1 MRPHLFRTHDGGKTW
16 KEIDT
21 GIPAG
26 AATNT
31 IREDPERKGL
41 LYAGTET
48 QVYVSFDD
56 GDHWQSLRLNM
67 PASSVRDLQIK
78 DDDLIAGTHGRGY
91 LILDNV
97 TPLRQIAAKVAA
109 EPVHLYRP
117 QTAIRIRGDMNP
129 PTPWPP
135 EMATGENPPDGAIL
149 DYYIG
154 PGFAGVLKLEVLD
167 STGEVAAHVQ
177 SDDIVPPLD
186 PRYPDPVLWARPPR
200 VLLTT
205 PGHHRYLWDLRY
217 PAVPGMS
224 TGPSADEAVPHDTPA
239 VSSSPFVM
247 PGTYTVRLST
257 GTAQQTETFK
267 VIMDPRVKT
276 SMEDLESQFNI
287 SREAYD
293 GAMKA
298 TTALHE
304 ITVLR
309 EQLEARAG
317 TPPVAGAVEGLE
329 TKLEAIAGDGGGR
342 GGRGAGGGG
351 RAGGGAAG
359 PANLTALRLQLARV
373 VHTFQAADQKPTTA
387 QTEFYLAMAGPLN
400 DLLDQWAELK
410 ATDIKALNE
419 TLEREN
425 LPLLSLDTTS
435 IDHDVE
441 DQIEMGDDE

>member
-1 MRPHLFRTHDGGKTW
+1 
-16 KEIDT
+16 
-21 GIPAG
+21 
-26 AATNT
+26 
-31 IREDPERKGL
+31 
-41 LYAGTET
+41 
-48 QVYVSFDD
+48 
-56 GDHWQSLRLNM
+56 
-67 PASSVRDLQIK
+67 
-78 DDDLIAGTHGRGY
+78 
-91 LILDNV
+91 
-97 TPLRQIAAKVAA
+97 
-109 EPVHLYRP
+109 
-117 QTAIRIRGDMNP
+117 
-129 PTPWPP
+129 
-135 EMATGENPPDGAIL
+135 
-149 DYYIG
+149 
-154 PGFAGVLKLEVLD
+154 
-167 STGEVAAHVQ
+167 
-177 SDDIVPPLD
+177 
-186 PRYPDPVLWARPPR
+186 
-200 VLLTT
+200 
-205 PGHHRYLWDLRY
+205 
-217 PAVPGMS
+217 
-224 TGPSADEAVPHDTPA
+224 
-239 VSSSPFVM
+239 
-247 PGTYTVRLST
+247 
-257 GTAQQTETFK
+257 
-267 VIMDPRVKT
+267 
-276 SMEDLESQFNI
+276 MEDLESQFNI

-317 TPPVAGAVEGLE
+317 TPPVAGAAEGLE

-359 PANLTALRLQLARV
+359 PGNLTALRLQLARV